1 MKTLF
6 AFLAGVVLTA
16 AVSGGILIF
25 NTTARAEE
33 TQTETTVSDNE
44 TTTQDIIN
52 MLVQARNKITDE
64 DTLAYYDKLVT
75 GYQLT
80 DSQGNPVAVPDIEKI
95 QYTALTLPLEE
106 AGKQIRDPEIKD
118 FYYKFMANSGFDIH

>member
-16 AVSGGILIF
+16 AVAGGILIF